1 MANLKLREISKSFAS
16 TAILRD
22 VNLDVRDGEFLTLL
36 GPSGCGKS
44 TLLRIIAG
52 LEQPCSGSVTIGD
65 RIVDR
70 WRPKDRDIAMV
81 FQSYALYPHIT
92 VAGNLALP
100 LLMRRLTS
108 WQRLPL
114 LGSLLPKTRAVKAE
128 IAREIGELAMSLD
141 LGHLLDRKPAQ
152 LSGGQR
158 QRVALARAM
167 VRRPA
172 VFLMDE
178 PLSNLDSTLRA
189 QMRTEIAAL
198 RRKLSAAFVYVTHD
212 QTEAMTL
219 SDRVAVMFGGRIVQI
234 GSPQSLYT
242 QPATR
247 QVAEFIGSPRIN
259 ILEGTI
265 RPDRDIDVSDTRV
278 TAEHDLPPG
287 SRVFLG
293 IRPEHFRVTDRMG
306 PATFIAR
313 IQRLEYMGNDILM
326 YAIVLGQRE
335 PLVMRLSPQQS
346 IGLKPEVTVHISAA
360 RSPVLL
366 FDDEGRAVSS
376 RSGGV
381 VQLAGQRRS

>member
-16 TAILRD
+16 TPILRE
-22 VNLDVRDGEFLTLL
+22 VSLDVRDGEFLTLL

-52 LEQPCSGSVTIGD
+52 LEQPCTGSISIGD
-65 RIVDR
+65 RVVDR
-70 WRPKDRDIAMV
+70 WRAKDRDIAMV
-81 FQSYALYPHIT
+81 FQSYALYPHMT
-92 VAGNLALP
+92 VAANLALP
-100 LLMRRLTS
+100 LLMRRLTP

-114 LGSLLPKTRAVKAE
+114 IGSLLPRTRAVRAA
-128 IAREIGELAMSLD
+128 IAQEIGELATSLD

-178 PLSNLDSTLRA
+178 PLSNLDSTLRTQLRA
-189 QMRTEIAAL
+189 EIAAL
-198 RRKLSAAFVYVTHD
+198 RRKLSAAFIYVTHD

-247 QVAEFIGSPRIN
+247 QVAEFIGTPRIN
-259 ILEGTI
+259 MLEGAV
-265 RPDRDIDVSDTRV
+265 RPDLDIDVSDTHV
-278 TAEHDLPPG
+278 VAEHDLAPG

-293 IRPEHFRVTDRMG
+293 IRPEHLRLTERMG
-306 PATFIAR
+306 PATFTAR
-313 IQRLEYMGNDILM
+313 IQRLEYMGNDILL

-335 PLVMRLSPQQS
+335 PLVMRLSPQES
-346 IGLKPEVTVHISAA
+346 TGLKADVTVHITAA
-360 RSPVLL
+360 RAPVLL

-376 RSGGV
+376 RSGV
-381 VQLAGQRRS
+381 VRLVGQRRS

>member
-1 MANLKLREISKSFAS
+1 MANLKLREISKSFA
-16 TAILRD
+16 TTPILRE
-22 VNLDVRDGEFLTLL
+22 VSLDVRDGEFLTLL

-52 LEQPCSGSVTIGD
+52 LEQPCSGSISIGD
-65 RIVDR
+65 RVVDG
-70 WRPKDRDIAMV
+70 WRAKDRDIAMV
-81 FQSYALYPHIT
+81 FQSYALYPHMT
-92 VAGNLALP
+92 VAANLALP

-114 LGSLLPKTRAVKAE
+114 IGSLLPKARAVRAA
-128 IAREIGELAMSLD
+128 ITQEIGELATSLD
-141 LGHLLDRKPAQ
+141 LGHLLDRKPSQ

-178 PLSNLDSTLRA
+178 PLSNLDSTLRTQLRA
-189 QMRTEIAAL
+189 EIAAL

-234 GSPQSLYT
+234 GSPQALYT

-247 QVAEFIGSPRIN
+247 QVAEFIGTPRIN
-259 ILEGTI
+259 MLEGTV
-265 RPDRDIDVSDTRV
+265 RSDLDIDVCDTHV
-278 TAEHDLPPG
+278 VAEHDLAPG

-293 IRPEHFRVTDRMG
+293 VRPEHLRLTDRMG
-306 PATFIAR
+306 PATFTAR
-313 IQRLEYMGNDILM
+313 IQRLEYMGNDILL

-335 PLVMRLSPQQS
+335 PIVMRLSPQES
-346 IGLKPEVTVHISAA
+346 AGLKTEVTVHITAA
-360 RSPVLL
+360 RAPVLL

-376 RSGGV
+376 RSGV
-381 VQLAGQRRS
+381 IRLAGQRRS

>member
-1 MANLKLREISKSFAS
+1 MTVAANLS
-16 TAILRD
+16 
-22 VNLDVRDGEFLTLL
+22 
-36 GPSGCGKS
+36 
-44 TLLRIIAG
+44 
-52 LEQPCSGSVTIGD
+52 
-65 RIVDR
+65 
-70 WRPKDRDIAMV
+70 
-81 FQSYALYPHIT
+81 
-92 VAGNLALP
+92 LP

-114 LGSLLPKTRAVKAE
+114 IGSLLPKARTVRAA
-128 IAREIGELAMSLD
+128 IAQEIGELASSLD
-141 LGHLLDRKPAQ
+141 LAHLLDRKPAQ

-178 PLSNLDSTLRA
+178 PLSNLDATLRTQLRA
-189 QMRTEIAAL
+189 EIVAL
-198 RRKLSAAFVYVTHD
+198 RRKLSAAFIYVTHD

-247 QVAEFIGSPRIN
+247 QVAEFIGTPRIN
-259 ILEGTI
+259 LLEGTV
-265 RPDRDIDVSDTRV
+265 RADLDIDVSDTHV
-278 TAEHDLPPG
+278 VAEHDLAPG

-293 IRPEHFRVTDRMG
+293 IRPEHLRLTERMG
-306 PATFIAR
+306 PATFTAR
-313 IQRLEYMGNDILM
+313 IQRLEYMGNDLLL

-335 PLVMRLSPQQS
+335 PIVMRLSPQDS
-346 IGLKPEVTVHISAA
+346 VGLKPELTVHITAA
-360 RSPVLL
+360 RAPVLL

-381 VQLAGQRRS
+381 VRLAGHRRS